1 MSIKRRG
8 KMGRG
13 TKILPAVMV
22 LTLAAGSIT
31 GCSASSA
38 KTETAKESMQSQAET
53 KTAEQST
60 QAEKTSEA
68 ADAAGEREIT
78 DMAGRTVVVPDEIET
93 VFSSSTVTAIFMYT
107 LAPDKLLGWNY
118 ELNELEKSI
127 ILEEYHDL
135 PNFGM
140 GDSINYEAVIA
151 ADPTIAVNVGTI
163 NDKMISDCDKLSKSL
178 GVPVVAVDGDLSAS
192 AEAYRFMG
200 ELLGEEEQAEK
211 LASYA
216 EKTFADIEKMEVPE
230 DKKVRIYY
238 GNGEDSLETA
248 PAGSAHGQIIDM
260 VNAVNVADLE
270 MGEGSRVQIS
280 AEQLLAWDPDVIV
293 VNGEPKADTSGASA
307 AEAILANPDYAS
319 LKAVQDQ
326 QVYGTPNT
334 PFSWMDRPMGPNRI
348 VGIRWLSGLI
358 YPEYLN
364 YNVDEEVKEFFDLF
378 YHVQLTDE
386 KLENIYSGTV

>member
-13 TKILPAVMV
+13 KKILPAVMV

-140 GDSINYEAVIA
+140 GDSINYEAIIA

>member
-1 MSIKRRG
+1 MRRG
-8 KMGRG
+8 K
-13 TKILPAVMV
+13 KILPAVMA

-38 KTETAKESMQSQAET
+38 KTETAKESTQSQAET
-53 KTAEQST
+53 KTAAQSA
-60 QAEKTSEA
+60 QAEEASE
-68 ADAAGEREIT
+68 AAGEREIT
-78 DMAGRTVVVPDEIET
+78 DMAGRKVVVPDEVGT
-93 VFSSSTVTAIFMYT
+93 VFSASTVTAIFMYT

-118 ELNELEKSI
+118 ELNDLEKSV
-127 ILEEYHDL
+127 ILKEYHDL

-140 GDSINYEAVIA
+140 GDSINYEAV
-151 ADPTIAVNVGTI
+151 IAVNVGTI

-293 VNGEPKADTSGASA
+293 VNGEPKADMSGASA

-378 YHVQLTDE
+378 YHIQLTDE